1 MPSTCLVQQ
10 PLLLFASGFMN
21 YKADKL
27 LKELTSGK
35 FTKPSGDVVM
45 SSFSKVYDNPDI
57 IEELVLAWDEI
68 ALQEK
73 IKRNKMEYNSQF
85 IMD

>member
-1 MPSTCLVQQ
+1 
-10 PLLLFASGFMN
+10 MN

-68 ALQEK
+68 AL
-73 IKRNKMEYNSQF
+73 
-85 IMD
+85 